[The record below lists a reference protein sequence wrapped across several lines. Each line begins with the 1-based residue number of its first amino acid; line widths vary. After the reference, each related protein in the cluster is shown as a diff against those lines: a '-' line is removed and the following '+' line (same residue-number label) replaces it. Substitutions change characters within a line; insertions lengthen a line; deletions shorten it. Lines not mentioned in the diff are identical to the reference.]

1 MLQAPDKVPCADK
14 AHWCI
19 LAGTKLV
26 QRGVPG
32 APKREAAE
40 EKSTDASSGCAADA
54 ALIAIVDAS
63 FGANT
68 ALHAIHGKQSMR

>member
-1 MLQAPDKVPCADK
+1 MPCADK
-14 AHWCI
+14 THWCI
-19 LAGTKLV
+19 LAGTKLFK
-26 QRGVPG
+26 RSAPG

-40 EKSTDASSGCAADA
+40 EKSTDASSGCAAAA

-68 ALHAIHGKQSMR
+68 ALHATHGKQSTR